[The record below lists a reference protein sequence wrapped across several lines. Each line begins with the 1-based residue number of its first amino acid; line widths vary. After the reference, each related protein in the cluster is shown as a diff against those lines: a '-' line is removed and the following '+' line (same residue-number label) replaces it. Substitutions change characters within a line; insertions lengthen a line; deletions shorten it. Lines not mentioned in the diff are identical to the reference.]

1 MRGARAARG
10 ACGRA
15 PHLPCPSVADAAE
28 HPAIEARA
36 RRRGAWQSGVKW
48 LLLGLALSLPIHASF
63 LVWMALTRVS
73 RHESQRV
80 GAVAIETA
88 ILPEDGTGEPSGDV
102 AAGVAEVPDG
112 PEAKSET
119 VAPPAET
126 ASIDPLAGGEATG
139 TGLGDGGA
147 DGFGGFGPGGGG
159 GDGFGGGG
167 GAPGGGGGGGGGLG
181 GGAGGTSFFGVGG
194 RGNRFAYVVDKS
206 GSMTG
211 RIVEAKEQLLASI
224 AALPDYASVYVVFYD
239 SAEPLVFSD
248 RWERV
253 RSGTMQRL
261 RAWLRTVGPSGGT
274 EPVPAFRRVFAL
286 DVRPDVV
293 FFLSDGEIPRESVED
308 IRGMNARG
316 RRVTINAIAFGDEAG
331 SAQLRQVAQEAGGEF
346 RQVCPAADGGR
357 R

>member
-1 MRGARAARG
+1 
-10 ACGRA
+10 
-15 PHLPCPSVADAAE
+15 
-28 HPAIEARA
+28 
-36 RRRGAWQSGVKW
+36 
-48 LLLGLALSLPIHASF
+48 
-63 LVWMALTRVS
+63 
-73 RHESQRV
+73 
-80 GAVAIETA
+80 
-88 ILPEDGTGEPSGDV
+88 
-102 AAGVAEVPDG
+102 
-112 PEAKSET
+112 
-119 VAPPAET
+119 
-126 ASIDPLAGGEATG
+126 
-139 TGLGDGGA
+139 
-147 DGFGGFGPGGGG
+147 
-159 GDGFGGGG
+159 
-167 GAPGGGGGGGGGLG
+167 
-181 GGAGGTSFFGVGG
+181 
-194 RGNRFAYVVDKS
+194 
-206 GSMTG
+206 MTG

-346 RQVCPAADGGR
+346 RQVRPSADGGR

>member
-1 MRGARAARG
+1 M
-10 ACGRA
+10 
-15 PHLPCPSVADAAE
+15 ADAAE

-102 AAGVAEVPDG
+102 AAGQTEVPDG

-119 VAPPAET
+119 VTPPAET
-126 ASIDPLAGGEATG
+126 VSIDPLAGGEATG
-139 TGLGDGGA
+139 
-147 DGFGGFGPGGGG
+147 P
-159 GDGFGGGG
+159 
-167 GAPGGGGGGGGGLG
+167 GLG
-181 GGAGGTSFFGVGG
+181 GGAGGTSFFGGGG

-346 RQVCPAADGGR
+346 RQVRPTADGGR